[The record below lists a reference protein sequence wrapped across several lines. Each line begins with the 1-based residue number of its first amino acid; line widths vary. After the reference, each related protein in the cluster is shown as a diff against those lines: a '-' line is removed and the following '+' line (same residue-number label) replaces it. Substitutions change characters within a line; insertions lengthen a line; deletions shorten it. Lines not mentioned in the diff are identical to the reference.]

1 MATQRIWFLVWS
13 LLVGVALPSGVFAQD
28 LSTIGSAK
36 PVQVSGGL
44 SVNQIFYAVRGIESR
59 RDPYSYFLTG
69 NLNLALYGWSIPFSF
84 ALSNQNRSFQQ
95 PFNQFGLHPTY
106 KWATGHFGYANMNFS
121 PYTLAGHIFRGA
133 GVELVPGKFHFSA
146 MYGQLQRAVE
156 PDTIRNTRPT
166 FERNGFGFKTGYRDG
181 NDYAELSLFHAQD
194 ELTSLAQLPDD
205 NSLLPEEN
213 LAIGISLSK
222 SLFEKFGVQ
231 FEYGSS
237 ALTRDI
243 RDVEAQ
249 GRSVFGSVGGLFTP
263 RSSTSYYNALKVGF
277 NYSGSSY
284 AVGVGYERIDP
295 GYRTH
300 GAYYFNNDLVNY
312 TVNGSTSLLDSKLN
326 ISANAGVQHDNLDNT
341 KISTMRR
348 FVGAINSS
356 YQPTE
361 RLSLTAS
368 YSNFQS
374 FTNIRSQFVDINQL
388 TPFDNLDTLQFTQ
401 ITQSVNLGA
410 SYGLKTTERQR
421 QFVFVNLSLQDAA
434 EQQSQV
440 EQNSGSQFY
449 NVNGSYSI
457 SLVPSNLT
465 LSFSYN
471 LNKNEAIMMNLL
483 THGPTVS
490 INKALLERKLRLTLS
505 SSHNTTSIEGKR
517 QSTIMNVRANA
528 NYTIVKKH
536 NLGLSVMTVNRS
548 TPSES
553 GPTSF
558 IEYTG
563 TLIYSYA
570 F

>member
-1 MATQRIWFLVWS
+1 MATLRIWFGVWS
-13 LLVGVALPSGVFAQD
+13 LLLGVVLSRALSAQD

-44 SVNQIFYAVRGIESR
+44 SVNQIFYGVRGIESR

-69 NLNLALYGWSIPFSF
+69 NFNLALYGWSIPFSF

-133 GVELVPGKFHFSA
+133 GVELAPGKFHFSA
-146 MYGQLQRAVE
+146 MYGQLQRAVQ

-194 ELTSLAQLPDD
+194 ELASLAQLPDD

-213 LAIGISLSK
+213 LAIGISLGK

-249 GRSVFGSVGGLFTP
+249 GRSLFGSVGGLFTP
-263 RSSTSYYNALKVGF
+263 RSSTSYYNALKAGL

-284 AVGVGYERIDP
+284 SIGVGYERIDP

-410 SYGLKTTERQR
+410 SYSLKTTERQR

-440 EQNSGSQFY
+440 KQNSGSQFY

-471 LNKNEAIMMNLL
+471 LNKNEAVMMNLL

-490 INKALLERKLRLTLS
+490 INKALMERKLRLTLS

-558 IEYTG
+558 TEYTG